1 MEFFAS
7 CMRKPEP
14 PGNRDR
20 RVCTGLINLADRS
33 PPHRAQACR
42 QRPRPTPR
50 VSTMKRF
57 MPTQI
62 ASELHGTKRELELHT
77 LGRSVRT
84 KRGVAPRSSST
95 SADVVGSL
103 LDGQTSIVNF
113 QRARFFRL
121 VSRPG
126 SPPPHCAECV
136 VHAAIRFCK
145 CGMPIC
151 VSCESSHRCPLS

>member
-20 RVCTGLINLADRS
+20 RVWQGLINLADRS
-33 PPHRAQACR
+33 PPQRAQACH
-42 QRPRPTPR
+42 RPRPTPR
-50 VSTMKRF
+50 VSTMNRST
-57 MPTQI
+57 PTQI
-62 ASELHGTKRELELHT
+62 ASVFHGTKRELELHT

-145 CGMPIC
+145 CGTPIC

>member
-1 MEFFAS
+1 MEIFAS
-7 CMRKPEP
+7 CMRKLEP
-14 PGNRDR
+14 PGNRGR

-33 PPHRAQACR
+33 PPHRAQACC

-57 MPTQI
+57 MPTRI
-62 ASELHGTKRELELHT
+62 ASDLHGTKRELELHT
-77 LGRSVRT
+77 LERSVRT
-84 KRGVAPRSSST
+84 KLGATPRSPST

-103 LDGQTSIVNF
+103 LDGKTSIVNF

-126 SPPPHCAECV
+126 SPPPQCAECV
-136 VHAAIRFCK
+136 VRAAIRFCQ

-151 VSCESSHRCPLS
+151 VSCESSHQCPVS